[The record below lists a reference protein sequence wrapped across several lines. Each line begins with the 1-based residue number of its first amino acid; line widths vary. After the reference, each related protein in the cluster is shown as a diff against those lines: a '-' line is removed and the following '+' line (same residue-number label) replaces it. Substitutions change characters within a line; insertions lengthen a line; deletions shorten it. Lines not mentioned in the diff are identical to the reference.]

1 MPAKEGERQQ
11 GFSED
16 DLQGVDAE
24 QYYEK
29 RKAFYQ
35 DDAIAKGYDA
45 HRFSGARSSRNSAK
59 WRAISKALARAGDVA
74 EILDLPTGTGRF
86 VTQLLESGLSLAG
99 ADISH
104 AMMREAA
111 LKARGSSR
119 RSSRAGTM
127 LGFVQCDA
135 EALPLRD
142 ASFDCVAS
150 IRFFMHLTPEVRVR
164 VLREFARVSRRWL
177 IVDYRHRHA
186 PRNVLKRLAHR
197 LGLRPPAPPRVSRAE
212 MEAELTA
219 AGWRVVEVYVVT
231 PVFSDKWV
239 VLASKQ

>member
-11 GFSED
+11 GISED

-24 QYYEK
+24 RYYAE

-35 DDAIAKGYDA
+35 DEAIARGYDS
-45 HRFSGARSSRNSAK
+45 HRFKGARSFRNRAK
-59 WRAISKALARAGDVA
+59 WAAIRRALRRAGYTRS
-74 EILDLPTGTGRF
+74 ILDLPTGTGRF
-86 VTQLLESGLSLAG
+86 VESFLDEGHALVG

-111 LKARGSSR
+111 AKLGDKPPVG
-119 RSSRAGTM
+119 M

-135 EALPLRD
+135 EALPFRD
-142 ASFDCVAS
+142 ASFDAVVS

-164 VLREFARVSRRWL
+164 VLKEFARVSKRWVV
-177 IVDYRHRHA
+177 VDYRHQYA
-186 PRNVLKRLAHR
+186 PRNVLKRWAHR
-197 LGLRPPAPPRVSRAE
+197 LGLRPPAPPRISRE
-212 MEAELTA
+212 QLEDEAFDARL
-219 AGWRVVEVYVVT
+219 RVIDIFTVT

-239 VLASKQ
+239 VLMEKR